1 MNTLHSSLQDYLA
14 LRRGLGFKMNDAG
27 RMLPGFVSFLEVRH
41 ESYITAQSALEWAQK
56 ADVQPAEW
64 ARRLG
69 FVRGFAR
76 YRSAVD
82 PLTEVPASQL
92 LPHRS
97 TRARPYLYS
106 EEEVQRLL
114 AAALQLPTDRSSS
127 ALRPWTFHCL
137 LGLLSVTG
145 LRISEAL
152 DLKLGDVDLQQAV
165 LTIHAAKLGRS
176 RLVPLHPTTC
186 AVLAEYM
193 RRREDFL
200 GLRDSNYLF
209 ISTKGTRLDVGR
221 VHRAFYEL
229 SRQTGQSR
237 VVSWRPSGAGSSV

>member
-1 MNTLHSSLQDYLA
+1 MNTLHSSLRDYLA

-27 RMLPGFVSFLEVRH
+27 RMLPGFVRFLEARQ
-41 ESYITAQSALEWAQK
+41 ESYIAARSALEWAQQ

-114 AAALQLPTDRSSS
+114 TAALQLPTDRSWS
-127 ALRPWTFHCL
+127 ALRP
-137 LGLLSVTG
+137 
-145 LRISEAL
+145 
-152 DLKLGDVDLQQAV
+152 
-165 LTIHAAKLGRS
+165 
-176 RLVPLHPTTC
+176 PL
-186 AVLAEYM
+186 VLAP
-193 RRREDFL
+193 L
-200 GLRDSNYLF
+200 LVAS
-209 ISTKGTRLDVGR
+209 
-221 VHRAFYEL
+221 A
-229 SRQTGQSR
+229 
-237 VVSWRPSGAGSSV
+237 A